1 MPKLNDIAAGG
12 PDLVEVPSLD
22 WLREA
27 VRPGLVRGSVE
38 LVAGEPGLG
47 KTTFGIQV
55 TGDLASNGTKV
66 LYITTEQSLG
76 DIKRA
81 VQRIH
86 GNGDGTLPQGICD
99 HFYLDD
105 SVEDVEGLPRLLT
118 RKVLTSGAEYHGA
131 EVVVVDS
138 VQGRGLAPTA
148 TKKYR
153 ALYRFTEVAKGQG
166 LLTFLL
172 SHVTKR
178 GQIAGP
184 KELEHNVDCVVFLRR
199 AFRLRPLFVPK
210 NRFGPT
216 MLDPLVLMMDDRGR
230 LVCSPHSTA
239 QSVSA
244 HGYSGVGD
252 ELAESQASVR
262 LPRYGSRPTLNS
274 PYLPAKKVRQLVS
287 VLSTLRDVDLTDLSY
302 EINCYLP
309 GRQAYCHELDLPIAV
324 ALLASYLRQ
333 PLPERTLFVGELD
346 LTRRIRPP
354 TQGYLAT
361 LGLLLAGP
369 QRGHIDTVYIS
380 EDAAADLQRMRP
392 TPSGSPLM
400 ELVDIRGVGE
410 LEELLGN
417 LWPSV
422 LSYAGPALGH

>member
-1 MPKLNDIAAGG
+1 MPKLNDVAAGG

-22 WLREA
+22 WLQEA
-27 VRPGLVRGSVE
+27 VSPGLARGSVY

-47 KTTFGIQV
+47 KTTLGIQAL
-55 TGDLASNGTKV
+55 GDLAGNGTKV

-76 DIKRA
+76 DIKCA

-86 GNGDGTLPQGICD
+86 GNGDGSLPQALCD
-99 HFYLDD
+99 NFYFDA
-105 SVEDVEGLPRLLT
+105 SIEDVEALPRLLT

-153 ALYRFTEVAKGQG
+153 ALYRFTEGAKAQG

-210 NRFGPT
+210 NRLGPT

-230 LVCSPHSTA
+230 LVRSPHSTA

-244 HGYSGVGD
+244 MGYSGVGD

-274 PYLPAKKVRQLVS
+274 PYLPAKKVRQLIS
-287 VLSTLRDVDLTDLSY
+287 VLSAMQNIDLTDMSY

-333 PLPERTLFVGELD
+333 ALAERTLFVGELD

-354 TQGYLAT
+354 SQGYLVG

-380 EDAAADLQRMRP
+380 EDAAADLRRMRL
-392 TPSGSPLM
+392 TPNGPPVM
-400 ELVDIRGVGE
+400 ELVDVCGVGE
-410 LEELLGN
+410 LEGLLRR
-417 LWPSV
+417 LWPAVFSQPV
-422 LSYAGPALGH
+422 SS